1 MTAIVPLGAGS
12 ASDLIARVVMEQVGR
27 QLGQPIVVENRP
39 GAGGT
44 IGANAVAKS
53 APDGYTIL
61 VYGALNTAHALYSK
75 LPYDTFA
82 DFIPV
87 TSLGQQPLVIVTAP
101 SKGFKTL
108 AEMVAAGKARA
119 GLVELFVCR
128 RWVGFAFRRRAAAP
142 NRRLRAQHIPFKG
155 AAEAVTDVV
164 ADRSDFSVQL
174 TATTLPL
181 IRDGK
186 LVPLAVSSHKRI
198 SSPPDVPTTIETG
211 LPPESD
217 LSVLYRCV
225 FAGGNPARV
234 VDKLYREIV
243 KALEAP
249 AVQARF
255 AQLGVEPMPGTPE
268 EFAKFFR
275 DDVASTVALAKAA
288 KFRRNRCVC
297 ALSRRCCKVA
307 TCSVRSTGIDPCSAF
322 GSSARRRAGAGLSA
336 MAWRSCS
343 CATIIW
349 VRRMRRQ
356 LNTFTSPILMRS
368 GTYEGS
374 R

>member
-108 AEMVAAGKARA
+108 AEMVAAGKARPGSLNYSSA
-119 GLVELFVCR
+119 G
-128 RWVGFAFRRRAAAP
+128 VGSASHFGGE
-142 NRRLRAQHIPFKG
+142 RLRTTAGFEAQHIPFKG

-186 LVPLAVSSHKRI
+186 LVPLAVSSHKRV
-198 SSPPDVPTTIETG
+198 SSLPDVPTTIEAG
-211 LPPESD
+211 LPPESIYPFYTG
-217 LSVLYRCV
+217 VYV
-225 FAGGNPARV
+225 PAGTPREV

-288 KFRRNRCVC
+288 KIP
-297 ALSRRCCKVA
+297 
-307 TCSVRSTGIDPCSAF
+307 T
-322 GSSARRRAGAGLSA
+322 
-336 MAWRSCS
+336 
-343 CATIIW
+343 
-349 VRRMRRQ
+349 Q
-356 LNTFTSPILMRS
+356 
-368 GTYEGS
+368 
-374 R
+374 